1 MNKYIP
7 HTPDDIRQMLDK
19 IGVSSI
25 DDLFADIPA
34 SVRLQKEYA
43 LPDPMSEEEIRAHF
57 DALGAQNKQQVIFA
71 GGGAYDHYTPSAI
84 SAITSRS
91 EFLTAYTPYQPEISQ
106 GTLQYI
112 FEYQSHIC
120 ELTGMDCTNA
130 SMYDGA
136 TAAVEAIFMAVSQA
150 KKKNRVLVSSTL
162 NPAVIS
168 VIDTYAKYKGIT
180 VSLIPEVNGCTD
192 RTAMLAMLAE
202 GDVAGVLVASPNY
215 YGIIEDYTGF
225 ADDVHAAKALLIMQC
240 DPSALAVLKTPAAW
254 GADIACGDG
263 QPLGIPLSFGGPYV
277 GFLAC
282 KKELVRKLPGRIVGA
297 TKDVDGKRA
306 FVLTLQAR
314 EQHIRREKA
323 NSNICSNQ
331 SLMAL
336 HITIYLALMGKQGLR
351 EVNEQSYAAAHY
363 LHDELVKTGLF
374 VPAFADAPYLKEFAL
389 RTTLPVKALQ
399 AHLAEQGYMAGIAL
413 GNYREGMNDCILF
426 CATERRTKEQID
438 ELVKLVKE
446 AKL

>member
-19 IGVSSI
+19 IGVNSI
-25 DDLFADIPA
+25 DDLFADIPE
-34 SVRLQKEYA
+34 SVRLQKEYDLTEA
-43 LPDPMSEEEIRAHF
+43 MSEEEIRAYF
-57 DALGAQNKQQVIFA
+57 KALGEQNQQQVIFA

-84 SAITSRS
+84 DALLSRS

-120 ELTGMDCTNA
+120 ELTSMDCTNA

-136 TAAVEAIFMAVSQA
+136 TAAVEAIFMAVAQA
-150 KKKNRVLVSSTL
+150 KKKNRVLVSATIPPTL
-162 NPAVIS
+162 VSI
-168 VIDTYAKYKGIT
+168 IHTYAKYKGIN
-180 VSLIPEVNGCTD
+180 VDLIPEANGHTD
-192 RTAMLAMLAE
+192 RTAMQTMLAE
-202 GDVAGVLVASPNY
+202 GDVAGVLVGSPNH

-225 ADDVHAAKALLIMQC
+225 ADDIHAAKALMIMHC
-240 DPSALAVLKTPAAW
+240 DPSSLAVLKTPAAW

-351 EVNEQSYAAAHY
+351 EVNEQSYGAAHY

-374 VPAFADAPYLKEFAL
+374 TPAFPDAPFLKEFAL

-399 AHLAEQGYMAGIAL
+399 AHLAKHGYMAGIAL
-413 GNYREGMNDCILF
+413 GDYREGMDDCILF
-426 CATERRTKEQID
+426 CATEKRTKKQID

-446 AKL
+446 VQL

>member
-7 HTPDDIRQMLDK
+7 HTPDDIRQMLEK

-25 DDLFADIPA
+25 DDLFTDIPA
-34 SVRLQKEYA
+34 SVRLQKEYD
-43 LPDPMSEEEIRAHF
+43 LPEAMSEEEIRAYF
-57 DALGAQNKQQVIFA
+57 KALGDKNRQQVIFA

-84 SAITSRS
+84 DALLSRS

-136 TAAVEAIFMAVSQA
+136 TAAVEALFMAVAQA
-150 KKKNRVLVSSTL
+150 KKKNRVLVSATL
-162 NPAVIS
+162 NPTLITVIG
-168 VIDTYAKYKGIT
+168 TYAKYKGIR
-180 VSLIPEVNGCTD
+180 VDLIPETDGHTD
-192 RTAMLAMLAE
+192 RTAMRVMLAE
-202 GDVAGVLVASPNY
+202 GDVAGVLVGSPNH

-225 ADDVHAAKALLIMQC
+225 VDDIHAAKALMIMYC
-240 DPSALAVLKTPAAW
+240 DPSALAVLKTPAEW

-282 KKELVRKLPGRIVGA
+282 RKELVRKLPGRIVGT

-351 EVNEQSYAAAHY
+351 EVNEQSYGAAHY

-374 VPAFADAPYLKEFAL
+374 APAFPNAPFLKEFAL

-399 AHLAEQGYMAGIAL
+399 AQLAEQGYMAGIAL
-413 GNYREGMNDCILF
+413 GDYREGMDDCILF
-426 CATERRTKEQID
+426 CATEKRTKGQID

>member
-1 MNKYIP
+1 
-7 HTPDDIRQMLDK
+7 MLDK
-19 IGVSSI
+19 IGVNSI
-25 DDLFADIPA
+25 DDLFADIPE
-34 SVRLQKEYA
+34 SVRLQKEYD
-43 LPDPMSEEEIRAHF
+43 LPEAISEEEIRAYF
-57 DALGAQNKQQVIFA
+57 KALGEQNQQQVIFA

-84 SAITSRS
+84 DALLSRS

-136 TAAVEAIFMAVSQA
+136 TATVEAIFMAVAQA
-150 KKKNRVLVSSTL
+150 KKKNRVLVSATINPTL
-162 NPAVIS
+162 VSIIN
-168 VIDTYAKYKGIT
+168 TYAKYKGIN
-180 VSLIPEVNGCTD
+180 VDIIPEVNGHTD
-192 RTAMLAMLAE
+192 RIAMQTMLAE
-202 GDVAGVLVASPNY
+202 GDVAGVLVGSPNH

-225 ADDVHAAKALLIMQC
+225 ADDIHAAKALMIMHC
-240 DPSALAVLKTPAAW
+240 DPSSLAVLKTPAVW

-263 QPLGIPLSFGGPYV
+263 QSLGIPLSFGGPYV

-351 EVNEQSYAAAHY
+351 EVNEQSYGAAHY
-363 LHDELVKTGLF
+363 LHDELVKTELF
-374 VPAFADAPYLKEFAL
+374 TPAFPNTPFLNEFAL

-399 AHLAEQGYMAGIAL
+399 SHLAKHGYMAGIAL
-413 GNYREGMNDCILF
+413 GDYREGMDDCILF
-426 CATERRTKEQID
+426 CATEKRTKQQID
-438 ELVKLVKE
+438 ELVKLIKE

>member
-7 HTPDDIRQMLDK
+7 HTPDDIRQMLEK
-19 IGVSSI
+19 IGVSTI
-25 DDLFADIPA
+25 DELFADIPED
-34 SVRLQKEYA
+34 VRFKRDYD
-43 LPDPMSEEEIRAHF
+43 LPEAMSEQEIRTHF

-84 SAITSRS
+84 DALTSRS

-120 ELTGMDCTNA
+120 ELTGMDCSNA

-136 TAAVEAIFMAVSQA
+136 TATVEALFMAVAQS

-162 NPAVIS
+162 NS
-168 VIDTYAKYKGIT
+168 TVIDIINTYAKYKGIN
-180 VSLIPEVNGCTD
+180 VSLIPEDNGHTD
-192 RTAMLAMLAE
+192 RIAMQTMLAE
-202 GDVAGVLVASPNY
+202 GDVAGVLVSSPNH

-225 ADDVHAAKALLIMQC
+225 ADDIHASKALMIMQC
-240 DPSALAVLKTPAAW
+240 DPSTLAVLKTPAEW

-282 KKELVRKLPGRIVGA
+282 RKELVRKLPGRIVGA
-297 TKDVDGKRA
+297 TKDIDGKRA

-336 HITIYLALMGKQGLR
+336 HITIYLALLGKQGLR

-363 LHDELVKTGLF
+363 LHDELVKTKLF
-374 VPAFADAPYLKEFAL
+374 TPSFPSKPFLKEFTL
-389 RTTLPVKALQ
+389 RTTLPVKTLQ
-399 AHLAEQGYMAGIAL
+399 ARLAEQGFMAGIAM
-413 GNYREGMNDCILF
+413 GDYRENMSDCILF
-426 CATERRTKEQID
+426 CATEKRTKEEID

-446 AKL
+446 VKL

>member
-19 IGVSSI
+19 IGVNSI
-25 DDLFADIPA
+25 DDLFADIPE
-34 SVRLQKEYA
+34 SVRLQKEYD
-43 LPDPMSEEEIRAHF
+43 LPEAISEEEIRAYF
-57 DALGAQNKQQVIFA
+57 KALGEQNQQQVIFA

-84 SAITSRS
+84 DALLSRS

-136 TAAVEAIFMAVSQA
+136 TATVEAIFMAVAQA
-150 KKKNRVLVSSTL
+150 KKKNRVLVSATINPTL
-162 NPAVIS
+162 VSIIN
-168 VIDTYAKYKGIT
+168 TYAKYKGIN
-180 VSLIPEVNGCTD
+180 VDIIPEVNGHTD
-192 RTAMLAMLAE
+192 RIAMQTMLAE
-202 GDVAGVLVASPNY
+202 GDVAGVLVGSPNH

-225 ADDVHAAKALLIMQC
+225 ADDIHAAKALMIMHC
-240 DPSALAVLKTPAAW
+240 DPSSLAVLKTPAAW

-263 QPLGIPLSFGGPYV
+263 QSLGIPLSFGGPYV

-351 EVNEQSYAAAHY
+351 EVNEQSYGAAHY
-363 LHDELVKTGLF
+363 LHDELVKTELF
-374 VPAFADAPYLKEFAL
+374 TPAFPNTPFLKEFAL

-399 AHLAEQGYMAGIAL
+399 SHLAKHGYMAGIAL
-413 GNYREGMNDCILF
+413 GDYREGMDDCILF
-426 CATERRTKEQID
+426 CATEKRTKQQID
-438 ELVKLVKE
+438 ELVKLIKE

>member
-7 HTPDDIRQMLDK
+7 HTPDDIRQVLDK
-19 IGVSSI
+19 IGVNSI
-25 DDLFADIPA
+25 DDLFADIPE
-34 SVRLQKEYA
+34 SVRLQKEYD
-43 LPDPMSEEEIRAHF
+43 LPEAISEEEIRAYF
-57 DALGAQNKQQVIFA
+57 KALGEQNQQQVIFA

-84 SAITSRS
+84 DALLSRS

-136 TAAVEAIFMAVSQA
+136 TATVEAIFMAVAQA
-150 KKKNRVLVSSTL
+150 KKKNRVLVSATINPTL
-162 NPAVIS
+162 VSIIN
-168 VIDTYAKYKGIT
+168 TYAKYKGIN
-180 VSLIPEVNGCTD
+180 VDIIPEVNGHTD
-192 RTAMLAMLAE
+192 RIAMQTMLAE
-202 GDVAGVLVASPNY
+202 GDVAGVLVGSPNH

-225 ADDVHAAKALLIMQC
+225 ADDIHAAKALMIMHC
-240 DPSALAVLKTPAAW
+240 DPSSLAVLKTPAAW

-263 QPLGIPLSFGGPYV
+263 QSLGIPLSFGGPYV

-351 EVNEQSYAAAHY
+351 EVNEQSYGAAHY
-363 LHDELVKTGLF
+363 LHDELVKTELF
-374 VPAFADAPYLKEFAL
+374 TPAFPNTPFLKEFAL

-399 AHLAEQGYMAGIAL
+399 SHLAKHGYMAGIAL
-413 GNYREGMNDCILF
+413 GDYREGMDDCILF
-426 CATERRTKEQID
+426 CATEKRTKQQID
-438 ELVKLVKE
+438 ELVKLIKE